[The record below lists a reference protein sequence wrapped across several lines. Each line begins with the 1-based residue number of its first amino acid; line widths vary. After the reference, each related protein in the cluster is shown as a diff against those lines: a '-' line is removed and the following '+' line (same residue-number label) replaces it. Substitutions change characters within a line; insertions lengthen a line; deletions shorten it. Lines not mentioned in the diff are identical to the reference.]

1 MNSEMQKE
9 KKQNVDGPRFYQNGF
24 FHLLVILIL
33 SLPAIFS
40 FNLILLAADFLLLV
54 EIILIGWSKIY
65 AFKNGEWKVS
75 IGWMCGTISFVIV
88 VLGISVLLIGGVL

>member
-1 MNSEMQKE
+1 MSNESPK
-9 KKQNVDGPRFYQNGF
+9 FYQNGF

-40 FNLILLAADFLLLV
+40 FNLILLSADFLLLIEV
-54 EIILIGWSKIY
+54 ILICGGKIY
-65 AFKNGEWKVS
+65 TYRNGEWKIS

-88 VLGISVLLIGGVL
+88 VLGISVLSIGGVL